1 MFAKVTV
8 TDAMAEDMEKLRPR
22 LKKVHIRELVVA
34 ITTMPTTHV
43 SMCTCRTKC
52 HCSHAQ
58 PRQRPRD
65 GTTVLTVAAAWSQRA
80 LGSHH
85 RPRDASYR
93 ANTQETLFRLR
104 DLGHKPNANPE
115 PAFSIENSSY
125 FLFFFFLDP
134 TGTKAF
140 RPVPEGQA
148 AAPHSG

>member
-43 SMCTCRTKC
+43 SMC
-52 HCSHAQ
+52 
-58 PRQRPRD
+58 
-65 GTTVLTVAAAWSQRA
+65 TVAAAWSQRA